1 MTAIHAYR
9 RTAPT
14 TVELYGQTIQFKPN
28 DKKDVV
34 AEVQHEK
41 AAARLLSITEAYRL
55 YEPVE
60 QGGTVAQQLTASLG
74 STVPADAEELQK
86 VVADQSSLIETL
98 QRQVQALTSYTTSK
112 VMMDPASGNLSIQKP
127 ADETEKQGD
136 AASDLGASFSAA
148 AAMRSGADKPLEQGS
163 VMQVLES
170 RVKNPEGYITSKDE
184 SASESPYVFA
194 NEAGETI
201 DISEWTA
208 AQIRTFAESNE
219 INLPKG
225 NSVKVGELRDLL
237 AAALRADSKE

>member
-34 AEVQHEK
+34 AEVLHEK

-86 VVADQSSLIETL
+86 VVADQTSQIEAL
-98 QRQVQALTSYTTSK
+98 KRQVQEL
-112 VMMDPASGNLSIQKP
+112 NQ
-127 ADETEKQGD
+127 
-136 AASDLGASFSAA
+136 AA
-148 AAMRSGADKPLEQGS
+148 AASASVSADAGTGDGAKGGEAADKPLEQASG
-163 VMQVLES
+163 
-170 RVKNPEGYITSKDE
+170 EGQSTSTDE
-184 SASESPYVFA
+184 KPSESPYVFA

-208 AQIRTFAESNE
+208 AQIRAFAESNE

-225 NSVKVGELRDLL
+225 NSVKVGELRDQL

>member
-14 TVELYGQTIQFKPN
+14 IVELYGQTIQFKPN

-60 QGGTVAQQLTASLG
+60 QGGTVAQQLTASIG
-74 STVPADAEELQK
+74 ATVPTDAEELQK
-86 VVADQSSLIETL
+86 VVADQTSQIEAL
-98 QRQVQALTSYTTSK
+98 KRQVQEL
-112 VMMDPASGNLSIQKP
+112 N
-127 ADETEKQGD
+127 E
-136 AASDLGASFSAA
+136 AA
-148 AAMRSGADKPLEQGS
+148 AAAASSASADSGTGDGAKAGETADKPLEQTAG
-163 VMQVLES
+163 
-170 RVKNPEGYITSKDE
+170 EGQSTSTDE
-184 SASESPYVFA
+184 SPSESPYVFT
-194 NEAGETI
+194 NEAGESI

-208 AQIRTFAESNE
+208 AQIRAFADSNE

-237 AAALRADSKE
+237 ADALRAGSKE

>member
-9 RTAPT
+9 RNEPT
-14 TVELYGQTIQFKPN
+14 TVELYGQSIQFKPN

-55 YEPVE
+55 YEPAE

-74 STVPADAEELQK
+74 STTPTDAEELQK
-86 VVADQSSLIETL
+86 VVADQSSQIEALKRQL
-98 QRQVQALTSYTTSK
+98 QELNQ
-112 VMMDPASGNLSIQKP
+112 
-127 ADETEKQGD
+127 
-136 AASDLGASFSAA
+136 AA
-148 AAMRSGADKPLEQGS
+148 AASVSTSVSADSGTGDGAKGGEEADKPLEQAFGEGNGS
-163 VMQVLES
+163 S
-170 RVKNPEGYITSKDE
+170 NDE
-184 SASESPYVFA
+184 STSESPYVFA

-208 AQIRTFAESNE
+208 TQIRTFAESNE

-237 AAALRADSKE
+237 AAALRAGSKE

>member
-55 YEPVE
+55 YEPSK
-60 QGGTVAQQLTASLG
+60 QSGPVAQQLTASLG

-86 VVADQSSLIETL
+86 VVADQTSQIEAL
-98 QRQVQALTSYTTSK
+98 KRQVQEL
-112 VMMDPASGNLSIQKP
+112 NQ
-127 ADETEKQGD
+127 
-136 AASDLGASFSAA
+136 AA
-148 AAMRSGADKPLEQGS
+148 AASASVSADTGTGDGAKGGEAADKPLEQASG
-163 VMQVLES
+163 
-170 RVKNPEGYITSKDE
+170 EGQSTSTDE

-194 NEAGETI
+194 NEAGDTI

-219 INLPKG
+219 ITLPKG

-237 AAALRADSKE
+237 AAALRAGSKE

>member
-60 QGGTVAQQLTASLG
+60 QGGTVAQQLAASLG
-74 STVPADAEELQK
+74 STAPTDAEELQK
-86 VVADQSSLIETL
+86 VVADQSSQIEAL
-98 QRQVQALTSYTTSK
+98 KRQVQEL
-112 VMMDPASGNLSIQKP
+112 NQ
-127 ADETEKQGD
+127 
-136 AASDLGASFSAA
+136 AA
-148 AAMRSGADKPLEQGS
+148 AASASVSADSGAGDGAKGGEEADKPLEQASGEGS
-163 VMQVLES
+163 
-170 RVKNPEGYITSKDE
+170 GSKDE
-184 SASESPYVFA
+184 STRESPYVFA

-208 AQIRTFAESNE
+208 AQIRAFAESNE

-237 AAALRADSKE
+237 AAALRAGSKE

>member
-34 AEVQHEK
+34 AEVLHEK

-60 QGGTVAQQLTASLG
+60 QGGTVAQQLAASIG
-74 STVPADAEELQK
+74 SSTPTDAEELQK
-86 VVADQSSLIETL
+86 VVADQSSQIEAL
-98 QRQVQALTSYTTSK
+98 KRQVQEL
-112 VMMDPASGNLSIQKP
+112 NQ
-127 ADETEKQGD
+127 
-136 AASDLGASFSAA
+136 AA
-148 AAMRSGADKPLEQGS
+148 AASASVSADSATGDGAKGGEEADKPSEQATGAGS
-163 VMQVLES
+163 
-170 RVKNPEGYITSKDE
+170 GSKDE
-184 SASESPYVFA
+184 STSESPYVFA

-208 AQIRTFAESNE
+208 AQIRAFAESNE

>member
-14 TVELYGQTIQFKPN
+14 TVELYGQSIQFKPN

-55 YEPVE
+55 YEPSE
-60 QGGTVAQQLTASLG
+60 QSGTVAQQLTASLG

-86 VVADQSSLIETL
+86 VVADQSSQIEAL
-98 QRQVQALTSYTTSK
+98 KRQVQEL
-112 VMMDPASGNLSIQKP
+112 NQ
-127 ADETEKQGD
+127 
-136 AASDLGASFSAA
+136 AA
-148 AAMRSGADKPLEQGS
+148 AAAASASAAESTSVSANSGTGDGAKAGEGADKPLQLASG
-163 VMQVLES
+163 
-170 RVKNPEGYITSKDE
+170 EGQSNSTDE

-237 AAALRADSKE
+237 ADALRAGSKE

>member
-9 RTAPT
+9 RNEPT
-14 TVELYGQTIQFKPN
+14 TVELYGQSIQFKPN

-55 YEPVE
+55 YEPAE

-86 VVADQSSLIETL
+86 VVADQTSQIEAL
-98 QRQVQALTSYTTSK
+98 KRQVQELNQAT
-112 VMMDPASGNLSIQKP
+112 
-127 ADETEKQGD
+127 
-136 AASDLGASFSAA
+136 AASASVSADSATGDGAK
-148 AAMRSGADKPLEQGS
+148 GGEEADKPLEQASGEGS
-163 VMQVLES
+163 
-170 RVKNPEGYITSKDE
+170 GSKDE
-184 SASESPYVFA
+184 STSESPYVFA

-208 AQIRTFAESNE
+208 AQIRAFAESNE

>member
-9 RTAPT
+9 RTEPT

-41 AAARLLSITEAYRL
+41 AAARLLSISEAYRL

-60 QGGTVAQQLTASLG
+60 QGGTVAQQLAASIG
-74 STVPADAEELQK
+74 SSTPTDAEELQK
-86 VVADQSSLIETL
+86 VVADQSSQIEAL
-98 QRQVQALTSYTTSK
+98 KRQVQEL
-112 VMMDPASGNLSIQKP
+112 NQ
-127 ADETEKQGD
+127 
-136 AASDLGASFSAA
+136 AA
-148 AAMRSGADKPLEQGS
+148 AASASVSADSATGDGAKGGEEADKPSEQASGEGS
-163 VMQVLES
+163 
-170 RVKNPEGYITSKDE
+170 GSKDE
-184 SASESPYVFA
+184 STSESPYVFA

>member
-9 RTAPT
+9 RKEST
-14 TVELYGQTIQFKPN
+14 TVELYGQSIQFKPN

-41 AAARLLSITEAYRL
+41 AAARLLSISEAYRL

-60 QGGTVAQQLTASLG
+60 QSGTVAQQLTASIG
-74 STVPADAEELQK
+74 ATVPADAEELQK
-86 VVADQSSLIETL
+86 VVADQSSQIEAL
-98 QRQVQALTSYTTSK
+98 KRQVQEL
-112 VMMDPASGNLSIQKP
+112 NQ
-127 ADETEKQGD
+127 
-136 AASDLGASFSAA
+136 AA
-148 AAMRSGADKPLEQGS
+148 AASVPASASGSGDSGTGDGSKAGEGADKPLEQTAGEGS
-163 VMQVLES
+163 
-170 RVKNPEGYITSKDE
+170 GTHKDE

-219 INLPKG
+219 ISLPKG

-237 AAALRADSKE
+237 ADALRAGSKE

>member
-9 RTAPT
+9 RNEPT
-14 TVELYGQTIQFKPN
+14 TVELYGQSIQFKPN

-55 YEPVE
+55 YEPAE

-86 VVADQSSLIETL
+86 VVADQTSQIEAL
-98 QRQVQALTSYTTSK
+98 KRQVQELNQAT
-112 VMMDPASGNLSIQKP
+112 
-127 ADETEKQGD
+127 
-136 AASDLGASFSAA
+136 AASASVSADSATGDGAKTGEA
-148 AAMRSGADKPLEQGS
+148 ADKPLGHAAG
-163 VMQVLES
+163 
-170 RVKNPEGYITSKDE
+170 EGQSTSTDE
-184 SASESPYVFA
+184 SASDSPYVFT
-194 NEAGETI
+194 NEAGESI

-208 AQIRTFAESNE
+208 AQIRAFADSNE

-237 AAALRADSKE
+237 ADALRAGSKE

>member
-9 RTAPT
+9 RKDST
-14 TVELYGQTIQFKPN
+14 TVELYGQSIQFKPN

-34 AEVQHEK
+34 AEVLHEK

-60 QGGTVAQQLTASLG
+60 QGGTVAQQLAASIG
-74 STVPADAEELQK
+74 SSTPTDAEELQK
-86 VVADQSSLIETL
+86 VVADQTSQIEAL
-98 QRQVQALTSYTTSK
+98 KRQVQEL
-112 VMMDPASGNLSIQKP
+112 NQ
-127 ADETEKQGD
+127 
-136 AASDLGASFSAA
+136 AA
-148 AAMRSGADKPLEQGS
+148 AASASVSADSATADGAKGGEEADKPSEQTSGEGS
-163 VMQVLES
+163 
-170 RVKNPEGYITSKDE
+170 GSKDE
-184 SASESPYVFA
+184 STSESPYVFA

-201 DISEWTA
+201 DISDWTA

>member
-41 AAARLLSITEAYRL
+41 AAARLLSISEAYRL
-55 YEPVE
+55 YEPV
-60 QGGTVAQQLTASLG
+60 AQQLAASIG
-74 STVPADAEELQK
+74 STAPADAEELQK
-86 VVADQSSLIETL
+86 VVADQSSQIEAL
-98 QRQVQALTSYTTSK
+98 KRQVQEL
-112 VMMDPASGNLSIQKP
+112 NQ
-127 ADETEKQGD
+127 
-136 AASDLGASFSAA
+136 AA
-148 AAMRSGADKPLEQGS
+148 AASASVSADSATGDGAKGGEEADKPSEQASGDGQS
-163 VMQVLES
+163 
-170 RVKNPEGYITSKDE
+170 TSTDE
-184 SASESPYVFA
+184 STSESPYVFA

-208 AQIRTFAESNE
+208 AQIRAFAESNE

>member
-14 TVELYGQTIQFKPN
+14 TVELYGQSIQFKPN

-60 QGGTVAQQLTASLG
+60 QGGTVAQQLTASIG
-74 STVPADAEELQK
+74 ATVPADAEELQK
-86 VVADQSSLIETL
+86 VVADQTSQIEAL
-98 QRQVQALTSYTTSK
+98 KRQVQEL
-112 VMMDPASGNLSIQKP
+112 NQ
-127 ADETEKQGD
+127 
-136 AASDLGASFSAA
+136 AA
-148 AAMRSGADKPLEQGS
+148 AASAAESTSVSANSGTGNGAKAGEGAVKPLQQASGDGQS
-163 VMQVLES
+163 
-170 RVKNPEGYITSKDE
+170 TSTDE
-184 SASESPYVFA
+184 SASVSPYVFA

-208 AQIRTFAESNE
+208 AQIRAFAESNE

-237 AAALRADSKE
+237 ADTLRADSKE

>member
-9 RTAPT
+9 RKEST
-14 TVELYGQTIQFKPN
+14 TVELYGQSIQFKPN

-41 AAARLLSITEAYRL
+41 AAARLLSISEAYRL

-60 QGGTVAQQLTASLG
+60 QGGTVAQQLTASIG
-74 STVPADAEELQK
+74 ATVPADAEELQK
-86 VVADQSSLIETL
+86 VVADQSSRIEAL
-98 QRQVQALTSYTTSK
+98 KRQVQEL
-112 VMMDPASGNLSIQKP
+112 NQ
-127 ADETEKQGD
+127 
-136 AASDLGASFSAA
+136 AA
-148 AAMRSGADKPLEQGS
+148 AASVPASASGSGDSGAGDGADKPLEQASG
-163 VMQVLES
+163 
-170 RVKNPEGYITSKDE
+170 EGQSTSTDE

-208 AQIRTFAESNE
+208 AQIRAFAESNE

-225 NSVKVGELRDLL
+225 NSVKVGELRDQL
-237 AAALRADSKE
+237 AAALRAGSKE

>member
-60 QGGTVAQQLTASLG
+60 QGGTVAQQLTASIG
-74 STVPADAEELQK
+74 ATIPADAEELKK
-86 VVADQSSLIETL
+86 VVADQTSQIEAL
-98 QRQVQALTSYTTSK
+98 KRQVQEL
-112 VMMDPASGNLSIQKP
+112 N
-127 ADETEKQGD
+127 E
-136 AASDLGASFSAA
+136 AA
-148 AAMRSGADKPLEQGS
+148 AAAASAAESTSVSADSGTGDGAKAGEGADKPLEQASG
-163 VMQVLES
+163 
-170 RVKNPEGYITSKDE
+170 EGNGTNKDE

-194 NEAGETI
+194 NEAGESI

-219 INLPKG
+219 ISLPKG

-237 AAALRADSKE
+237 ADALRAGSKE

>member
-9 RTAPT
+9 RTDPT
-14 TVELYGQTIQFKPN
+14 IVELYGQSIQFKPN

-74 STVPADAEELQK
+74 SSAPTDAEELQK
-86 VVADQSSLIETL
+86 VVADQTSQIEAL
-98 QRQVQALTSYTTSK
+98 KRQVHELNQ
-112 VMMDPASGNLSIQKP
+112 
-127 ADETEKQGD
+127 
-136 AASDLGASFSAA
+136 AA
-148 AAMRSGADKPLEQGS
+148 AAAASAAESTSVSADSGTGDGAKAGEDADKPLQQASG
-163 VMQVLES
+163 
-170 RVKNPEGYITSKDE
+170 EGQSTSTDE

-208 AQIRTFAESNE
+208 AQIRAFAESNE

-237 AAALRADSKE
+237 ADALRAGSKE

>member
-1 MTAIHAYR
+1 MKVIHAYR

-14 TVELYGQTIQFKPN
+14 TVELYGQSIQFKPN

-41 AAARLLSITEAYRL
+41 AAARLLSISEAYRL

-60 QGGTVAQQLTASLG
+60 QVGTVAQQLAASIG
-74 STVPADAEELQK
+74 STTPTDAEELQK
-86 VVADQSSLIETL
+86 VVADQSSQIEAL
-98 QRQVQALTSYTTSK
+98 KRQVQEL
-112 VMMDPASGNLSIQKP
+112 NQ
-127 ADETEKQGD
+127 
-136 AASDLGASFSAA
+136 AA
-148 AAMRSGADKPLEQGS
+148 AASASVSADSATGDGAKGGEEADKPSEQASGDGQS
-163 VMQVLES
+163 
-170 RVKNPEGYITSKDE
+170 TSTDE
-184 SASESPYVFA
+184 STSESPYVFA

-208 AQIRTFAESNE
+208 AQIRAFAESNE

>member
-41 AAARLLSITEAYRL
+41 AAARLLSISEAYRL
-55 YEPVE
+55 YEPV
-60 QGGTVAQQLTASLG
+60 AQQLAASIG
-74 STVPADAEELQK
+74 STAPADAEELQK
-86 VVADQSSLIETL
+86 VVADQSSQIEAL
-98 QRQVQALTSYTTSK
+98 KRQVQEL
-112 VMMDPASGNLSIQKP
+112 NQ
-127 ADETEKQGD
+127 
-136 AASDLGASFSAA
+136 AA
-148 AAMRSGADKPLEQGS
+148 AASASVSADSATGDGAKGGEEADKPSEQASGDGQS
-163 VMQVLES
+163 
-170 RVKNPEGYITSKDE
+170 TSTDE
-184 SASESPYVFA
+184 STSESPYVFA

-219 INLPKG
+219 ITLPKG

>member
-41 AAARLLSITEAYRL
+41 AAARLLSISEAYRL

-60 QGGTVAQQLTASLG
+60 QGGTVAQQLAASIG
-74 STVPADAEELQK
+74 SSTPTDAKELQK
-86 VVADQSSLIETL
+86 VVADQSSQIEAL
-98 QRQVQALTSYTTSK
+98 KRQVQEL
-112 VMMDPASGNLSIQKP
+112 NQ
-127 ADETEKQGD
+127 
-136 AASDLGASFSAA
+136 AA
-148 AAMRSGADKPLEQGS
+148 AASASVSADSATGDGAKGGEEADKPSEQASGEGS
-163 VMQVLES
+163 
-170 RVKNPEGYITSKDE
+170 GSKDE
-184 SASESPYVFA
+184 STSESPYVFA

>member
-55 YEPVE
+55 YEPAE
-60 QGGTVAQQLTASLG
+60 QGGTVAQQLAASIG
-74 STVPADAEELQK
+74 STVPADAEALQK
-86 VVADQSSLIETL
+86 VVADQSSQIEAL
-98 QRQVQALTSYTTSK
+98 KRQVQEL
-112 VMMDPASGNLSIQKP
+112 NQ
-127 ADETEKQGD
+127 
-136 AASDLGASFSAA
+136 AA
-148 AAMRSGADKPLEQGS
+148 AASASVSADSGTGDGAKGGEAADKPLEQASG
-163 VMQVLES
+163 
-170 RVKNPEGYITSKDE
+170 EGQSTSTDE
-184 SASESPYVFA
+184 SPSESPYMFA

>member
-14 TVELYGQTIQFKPN
+14 TVELYGQSIQFKPN

-34 AEVQHEK
+34 AEVLHEK

-60 QGGTVAQQLTASLG
+60 QGGTVAQQLAASIG
-74 STVPADAEELQK
+74 STTPTDAEELQK
-86 VVADQSSLIETL
+86 VVADQSSQIEAL
-98 QRQVQALTSYTTSK
+98 KRQVQEL
-112 VMMDPASGNLSIQKP
+112 N
-127 ADETEKQGD
+127 E
-136 AASDLGASFSAA
+136 AA
-148 AAMRSGADKPLEQGS
+148 AASASASADSGAGDPVKTGEGSDKPLGQAAG
-163 VMQVLES
+163 
-170 RVKNPEGYITSKDE
+170 EGQSTSTDE

-208 AQIRTFAESNE
+208 AQIRAFAESNE
-219 INLPKG
+219 ISLPKG
-225 NSVKVGELRDLL
+225 NSVKVGELRDQL
-237 AAALRADSKE
+237 AAALRAGSKE

>member
-9 RTAPT
+9 RNEPT
-14 TVELYGQTIQFKPN
+14 TVELYGQSIQFKPN

-60 QGGTVAQQLTASLG
+60 QGGTVAQQLAASIG
-74 STVPADAEELQK
+74 STTPTDAEELQK
-86 VVADQSSLIETL
+86 VVADQSSQIEALKRQL
-98 QRQVQALTSYTTSK
+98 QELNQ
-112 VMMDPASGNLSIQKP
+112 
-127 ADETEKQGD
+127 
-136 AASDLGASFSAA
+136 AA
-148 AAMRSGADKPLEQGS
+148 AASASVSTSVSADSGTGDGAKGGEAADKPLEQASG
-163 VMQVLES
+163 
-170 RVKNPEGYITSKDE
+170 EGQSTSTDE
-184 SASESPYVFA
+184 SPSESPYVFA

>member
-9 RTAPT
+9 RKEST
-14 TVELYGQTIQFKPN
+14 TVELYGQSIQFKPN

-41 AAARLLSITEAYRL
+41 AAARLLSISEAYRL

-60 QGGTVAQQLTASLG
+60 QGGTVAQQLTASIGAQQLTASIG
-74 STVPADAEELQK
+74 ATVPTDAEELQK
-86 VVADQSSLIETL
+86 VVADQTSQIEAL
-98 QRQVQALTSYTTSK
+98 KRQVQEL
-112 VMMDPASGNLSIQKP
+112 NQ
-127 ADETEKQGD
+127 
-136 AASDLGASFSAA
+136 AASATAA
-148 AAMRSGADKPLEQGS
+148 ASTSVSPDSGTGDGAKAGEGADKPLEQASG
-163 VMQVLES
+163 
-170 RVKNPEGYITSKDE
+170 EGQRTSTDE

-208 AQIRTFAESNE
+208 AQIRAFAESNE
-219 INLPKG
+219 ISLPKG

-237 AAALRADSKE
+237 ADALRAGSKE

>member
-34 AEVQHEK
+34 AEVLHEK
-41 AAARLLSITEAYRL
+41 AAVRLLSITEAYRL
-55 YEPVE
+55 YEPAE
-60 QGGTVAQQLTASLG
+60 QGGTVAQQLAASLG
-74 STVPADAEELQK
+74 SSAPTDAEELQK
-86 VVADQSSLIETL
+86 VVADQSSQIEAL
-98 QRQVQALTSYTTSK
+98 KRQVQEL
-112 VMMDPASGNLSIQKP
+112 N
-127 ADETEKQGD
+127 E
-136 AASDLGASFSAA
+136 AA
-148 AAMRSGADKPLEQGS
+148 AASADSGPGDSVKAGEGTDKPLGQAAG
-163 VMQVLES
+163 
-170 RVKNPEGYITSKDE
+170 EGQSTSADE
-184 SASESPYVFA
+184 STSESPYVFA

>member
-9 RTAPT
+9 RKEST
-14 TVELYGQTIQFKPN
+14 TVELYGQSIQFKPN

-34 AEVQHEK
+34 AEVLHEK
-41 AAARLLSITEAYRL
+41 AAARLLSISEAYRL

-60 QGGTVAQQLTASLG
+60 QGGTVAQQLTASIG
-74 STVPADAEELQK
+74 ATVPADAEELQK
-86 VVADQSSLIETL
+86 VVADQSSQIEAL
-98 QRQVQALTSYTTSK
+98 KRQVQEL
-112 VMMDPASGNLSIQKP
+112 NQ
-127 ADETEKQGD
+127 
-136 AASDLGASFSAA
+136 AA
-148 AAMRSGADKPLEQGS
+148 AASVPASASGSGYSGTGDGSKAGEGADKPLEQTAGEGS
-163 VMQVLES
+163 GT
-170 RVKNPEGYITSKDE
+170 NKDE

-219 INLPKG
+219 ISLPKG

-237 AAALRADSKE
+237 ADALRAGSKE

>member
-9 RTAPT
+9 RKEST
-14 TVELYGQTIQFKPN
+14 TVELYGQSIQFKPN

-60 QGGTVAQQLTASLG
+60 QGGTVAQQLTASIGAQQLTASIG
-74 STVPADAEELQK
+74 ATVPTDAEELQK
-86 VVADQSSLIETL
+86 VVADQTSQIEAL
-98 QRQVQALTSYTTSK
+98 KRQVQEL
-112 VMMDPASGNLSIQKP
+112 NQ
-127 ADETEKQGD
+127 
-136 AASDLGASFSAA
+136 AA
-148 AAMRSGADKPLEQGS
+148 AASAAESTSVSPDSGTGEGADKPLQQAS
-163 VMQVLES
+163 D
-170 RVKNPEGYITSKDE
+170 EGNGTNKDE
-184 SASESPYVFA
+184 GASESPYVFD

-208 AQIRTFAESNE
+208 AQIRAFAESNE

-237 AAALRADSKE
+237 ADTLRAGSKE

>member
-14 TVELYGQTIQFKPN
+14 TVELYGQSIQFKPN

-60 QGGTVAQQLTASLG
+60 QGGTVAQQLTASIG
-74 STVPADAEELQK
+74 ATVPADAEELQK
-86 VVADQSSLIETL
+86 VVADQTSQIEAL
-98 QRQVQALTSYTTSK
+98 KRQVQALS
-112 VMMDPASGNLSIQKP
+112 LSQV
-127 ADETEKQGD
+127 A
-136 AASDLGASFSAA
+136 SAA
-148 AAMRSGADKPLEQGS
+148 TAMEAEKTARADGGQDGGGADKPAEYITP
-163 VMQVLES
+163 MQVLES
-170 RVKNPEGYITSKDE
+170 RVKNPEGYITNKDE

-208 AQIRTFAESNE
+208 AQIRAFAESNE

-237 AAALRADSKE
+237 ADALRAGSKE

>member
-9 RTAPT
+9 RNEPT
-14 TVELYGQTIQFKPN
+14 TVELYGQSIQFKPN

-60 QGGTVAQQLTASLG
+60 QGGTVAQQLTASIG
-74 STVPADAEELQK
+74 STTPTDAEELQK
-86 VVADQSSLIETL
+86 VVADQSSQIEALKRQL
-98 QRQVQALTSYTTSK
+98 QELNQ
-112 VMMDPASGNLSIQKP
+112 
-127 ADETEKQGD
+127 
-136 AASDLGASFSAA
+136 AA
-148 AAMRSGADKPLEQGS
+148 AVSTSVSTSVSADSGTGDGAKGGEEADKPSEQASGEGS
-163 VMQVLES
+163 
-170 RVKNPEGYITSKDE
+170 GSKDE
-184 SASESPYVFA
+184 STSESPYVFA

-208 AQIRTFAESNE
+208 AQIRAFAESNE

-225 NSVKVGELRDLL
+225 NSVKVGELRDQL
-237 AAALRADSKE
+237 AAALRAGSKE

>member
-9 RTAPT
+9 RNEPT
-14 TVELYGQTIQFKPN
+14 TVELYGQSIQFKPN

-41 AAARLLSITEAYRL
+41 AAARLLSISEAYRL

-60 QGGTVAQQLTASLG
+60 QGGTVAQQLTASIGAQQLTASIG
-74 STVPADAEELQK
+74 ATVPADAEELQK
-86 VVADQSSLIETL
+86 VMADQSSQIEAL
-98 QRQVQALTSYTTSK
+98 KRQVQEL
-112 VMMDPASGNLSIQKP
+112 NQ
-127 ADETEKQGD
+127 
-136 AASDLGASFSAA
+136 AA
-148 AAMRSGADKPLEQGS
+148 AASASVSADSVTGDGAKTGEAANKPLKQASG
-163 VMQVLES
+163 
-170 RVKNPEGYITSKDE
+170 EGQSTSTDE
-184 SASESPYVFA
+184 RPSESPYVFA

-219 INLPKG
+219 ITLPKG

>member
-55 YEPVE
+55 YEPAE
-60 QGGTVAQQLTASLG
+60 QGGTVAQQLAASLG
-74 STVPADAEELQK
+74 STAPTDAEELQK
-86 VVADQSSLIETL
+86 VVADQSSQIEAL
-98 QRQVQALTSYTTSK
+98 KRQVQEL
-112 VMMDPASGNLSIQKP
+112 N
-127 ADETEKQGD
+127 E
-136 AASDLGASFSAA
+136 AA
-148 AAMRSGADKPLEQGS
+148 AASASASADSGAGNPVKTGEGSDKPLEQASG
-163 VMQVLES
+163 
-170 RVKNPEGYITSKDE
+170 EGVGSKDE
-184 SASESPYVFA
+184 STSESPYVFA

-208 AQIRTFAESNE
+208 AQIRAFAESNE
-219 INLPKG
+219 ISLPKG
-225 NSVKVGELRDLL
+225 NSVKVGELRDQL
-237 AAALRADSKE
+237 AAALRAGSKE